1 MAGAVTSLAANPR
14 RRRRHTYRMLT
25 NRRNPRR
32 RYRHNPNG
40 LRSIYSTGYFGLPSI
55 QSVLWSVV
63 GFSATAAIQ
72 TFLWGSNGGTGILPA
87 QLATNADGTPSMIAK
102 YGVLLASVAATH
114 MLVRWFRPAWAATS
128 TIGAGLFA
136 ASQIVH
142 DVLPGVIPGMR
153 AYTPIYGGSM
163 RAYTP
168 IHHGGRPGMAAYHQW
183 SMPQLASQNIGASN
197 LPVGWAKDGAMDIL
211 SQRFRRFN

>member
-1 MAGAVTSLAANPR
+1 
-14 RRRRHTYRMLT
+14 
-25 NRRNPRR
+25 
-32 RYRHNPNG
+32 
-40 LRSIYSTGYFGLPSI
+40 
-55 QSVLWSVV
+55 
-63 GFSATAAIQ
+63 
-72 TFLWGSNGGTGILPA
+72 
-87 QLATNADGTPSMIAK
+87 
-102 YGVLLASVAATH
+102 
-114 MLVRWFRPAWAATS
+114 
-128 TIGAGLFA
+128 
-136 ASQIVH
+136 
-142 DVLPGVIPGMR
+142 MR